1 MAPAAEPPAEGRAAS
16 FTELAALFA
25 ARQRS
30 ENTRRAYGADLD
42 RFVQWCQAEGTQP
55 LALGPDEVA
64 RYQSAC
70 EAEGTSP
77 ATVARRLAALS
88 SFYALAVEEGSIG
101 RSPLA
106 DLVRPV
112 AVPSVTLELD
122 AVQASALVDAGAR
135 LNPKTAL
142 LVDLLLLDG
151 LKLGE
156 ALSADAS
163 DVTDTHGG
171 DGATLSVARRGGR
184 RAEIELHEPTVEAA
198 HSYLQGRREGPLFLN
213 DRAAAT
219 TRTAGGGDADEA
231 GRLTRFGA
239 DYLLKRASDEA
250 GFAQPVSAN
259 VLRRSYVAMAHAA
272 GDSVETIRHNLGHR
286 DPRTTRRHLAR

>member
-1 MAPAAEPPAEGRAAS
+1 MVPAADPPAEGGAAS
-16 FTELAALFA
+16 FEELAALFA
-25 ARQRS
+25 SRQRS
-30 ENTRRAYGADLD
+30 ENTRLAYGADLD
-42 RFVQWCQAEGTQP
+42 RFAHWCQGEGAEP
-55 LALGPDEVA
+55 LALGPDELA
-64 RYQSAC
+64 RYQAAC

-88 SFYALAVEEGSIG
+88 SFYSLAVEEGSIDG
-101 RSPLA
+101 SPLA

-156 ALSADAS
+156 ALAADAA
-163 DVTDTHGG
+163 DVTVGHGD

-198 HSYLQGRREGPLFLN
+198 NDYLQGRRDGPLFLN
-213 DRAAAT
+213 DRATASGEAT
-219 TRTAGGGDADEA
+219 DA

-239 DYLLKRASDEA
+239 DYLLKRASDAA

-286 DPRTTRRHLAR
+286 DPRTTRRHLTS

>member
-1 MAPAAEPPAEGRAAS
+1 MAPGAEPPAEGRAAS
-16 FTELAALFA
+16 FDELAALFA
-25 ARQRS
+25 SRQRS
-30 ENTRRAYGADLD
+30 ENTRLAYGADLD
-42 RFVQWCQAEGTQP
+42 RFAQWCQAEGTQP
-55 LALGPDEVA
+55 LALGPDQMA
-64 RYQSAC
+64 RYQAVC

-101 RSPLA
+101 ESPLV

-122 AVQASALVDAGAR
+122 AAQASALVEAGAR

-156 ALSADAS
+156 ALAADAA

-184 RAEIELHEPTVEAA
+184 RAAVELHEPTVEAA
-198 HSYLQGRREGPLFLN
+198 HGYLQGRREGPLFLS
-213 DRAAAT
+213 DRAAA
-219 TRTAGGGDADEA
+219 AGEATDA

-272 GDSVETIRHNLGHR
+272 GDSVETIQHNLGHQ
-286 DPRTTRRHLAR
+286 DSRTTRRHLAR

>member
-16 FTELAALFA
+16 FAELAALFA
-25 ARQRS
+25 SRQRS
-30 ENTRRAYGADLD
+30 ENTRLAYGADLD
-42 RFVQWCQAEGTQP
+42 RFAQWCQAEGTGP
-55 LALGPDEVA
+55 LALGPDELA
-64 RYQSAC
+64 RYQAVC

-77 ATVARRLAALS
+77 ATVARRLATLS
-88 SFYALAVEEGSIG
+88 SFYSLAVEEGSIG
-101 RSPLA
+101 ESPLA

-112 AVPSVTLELD
+112 AAPSVTLELD

-156 ALSADAS
+156 ALAADAA
-163 DVTDTHGG
+163 DVTDTDSG
-171 DGATLSVARRGGR
+171 DGAVLSVARRGGR
-184 RAEIELHEPTVEAA
+184 RADIELHEPTVEAA
-198 HSYLQGRREGPLFLN
+198 HSYLQGRRDGPLFLN
-213 DRAAAT
+213 GRAAT
-219 TRTAGGGDADEA
+219 NRDSGGGDADDA

-239 DYLLKRASDEA
+239 DYLLKRASVEA
-250 GFAQPVSAN
+250 GLAQPVSAN

-286 DPRTTRRHLAR
+286 DPRTTRRHLGR

>member
-1 MAPAAEPPAEGRAAS
+1 MAPGAEPPAEGRAAS

-25 ARQRS
+25 SRQRS

-42 RFVQWCQAEGTQP
+42 RFAHWCQAEGTEP
-55 LALGPDEVA
+55 LALGPDELA
-64 RYQSAC
+64 RYQAAC

-77 ATVARRLAALS
+77 STVARRLAALS
-88 SFYALAVEEGSIG
+88 SFYTLAVEEGSIG
-101 RSPLA
+101 ASPLA

-122 AVQASALVDAGAR
+122 AGQASALVEAGAR

-156 ALSADAS
+156 ALAADAA
-163 DVTDTHGG
+163 DVTDTEGG

-198 HSYLQGRREGPLFLN
+198 QEYLQGRRDGPLFLN
-213 DRAAAT
+213 DRAAT
-219 TRTAGGGDADEA
+219 NRGAGGGDADDA

>member
-1 MAPAAEPPAEGRAAS
+1 MTVPAAEPPAEGRAAS
-16 FTELAALFA
+16 FEELAALFA
-25 ARQRS
+25 SRQRS

-42 RFVQWCQAEGTQP
+42 RFVHWCLAEGAQP
-55 LALGPDEVA
+55 LALGPNEVA
-64 RYQSAC
+64 RYQAVC

-101 RSPLA
+101 ESPLA

-112 AVPSVTLELD
+112 AVPSVTPELD
-122 AVQASALVDAGAR
+122 AAQASALVSAGAR

-156 ALSADAS
+156 ALAADAA

-198 HSYLQGRREGPLFLN
+198 HGYLQGRRDGPLLLN
-213 DRAAAT
+213 DRAATGRA
-219 TRTAGGGDADEA
+219 AVGDDA

-250 GFAQPVSAN
+250 GLAQPVSAN
-259 VLRRSYVAMAHAA
+259 VLRRSYVAMSHAA

-286 DPRTTRRHLAR
+286 DLRTTRRHLAR

>member
-1 MAPAAEPPAEGRAAS
+1 MVPAAEPPAEGRVAS

-25 ARQRS
+25 SRQRS
-30 ENTRRAYGADLD
+30 DNTRRAYGADLD
-42 RFVQWCQAEGTQP
+42 RFAHWCQAEGTEP
-55 LALGPDEVA
+55 LALGPDELA
-64 RYQSAC
+64 RYQAAC

-88 SFYALAVEEGSIG
+88 SFYTLAVEEGSIEA
-101 RSPLA
+101 SPLA

-122 AVQASALVDAGAR
+122 AVQASALVEAGAR

-156 ALSADAS
+156 ALAADAA
-163 DVTDTHGG
+163 DVTDTDGG
-171 DGATLSVARRGGR
+171 DGAVLSVARRGGR

-198 HSYLQGRREGPLFLN
+198 QGYLQGRRDGPLFLS
-213 DRAAAT
+213 DRAAT
-219 TRTAGGGDADEA
+219 TRVEGGGDADDA
-231 GRLTRFGA
+231 ARLTRFGA

-250 GFAQPVSAN
+250 GFDRPVSAN

>member
-1 MAPAAEPPAEGRAAS
+1 MAPGAEPPAEGGAAS
-16 FTELAALFA
+16 FEELAALFA

-42 RFVQWCQAEGTQP
+42 RFALWCQAEGTEP
-55 LALGPDEVA
+55 LALGPDELA
-64 RYQSAC
+64 RYQAVC

-101 RSPLA
+101 GSPLA
-106 DLVRPV
+106 DLVRPM

-156 ALSADAS
+156 ALAADAA
-163 DVTDTHGG
+163 DVHDT
-171 DGATLSVARRGGR
+171 DGADGAILSVARRGGR
-184 RAEIELHEPTVEAA
+184 RAEVELHEPTVEAA
-198 HSYLQGRREGPLFLN
+198 HGYLQGRRDGPLFLN
-213 DRAAAT
+213 DRAAA
-219 TRTAGGGDADEA
+219 GGDTDDAA
-231 GRLTRFGA
+231 RLTRFGA

-272 GDSVETIRHNLGHR
+272 GDSVDTIRHNLGHR